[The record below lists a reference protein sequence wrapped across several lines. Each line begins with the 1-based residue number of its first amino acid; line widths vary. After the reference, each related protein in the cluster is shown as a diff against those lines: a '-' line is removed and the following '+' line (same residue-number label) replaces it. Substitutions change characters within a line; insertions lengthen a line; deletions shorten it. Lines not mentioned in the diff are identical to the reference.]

1 MTTLQQELTN
11 FIDTEVSLGDEE
23 VLSDTDLVMSGLVD
37 SLGVVLIVE
46 WLEQRLGVAIDPA
59 DVVIEH
65 FESVDA
71 MIRYLGS
78 RDDVVVH

>member
-1 MTTLQQELTN
+1 MTMLQQELTN
-11 FIDTEVSLGDEE
+11 FIDTEVSLGGEQ
-23 VLSDTDLVMSGLVD
+23 VLPDTDLVMSGLVD
-37 SLGVVLIVE
+37 SLGIVLIVD